1 MDEDISTER
10 KTWLVYNFGKI
21 NVFRFDLNESR
32 EGFCQRGR
40 GRSLYVD
47 RPKTKKV
54 QEPTVE
60 SGMKKLDVESIRSR
74 TFMSKA

>member
-1 MDEDISTER
+1 MEQ
-10 KTWLVYNFGKI
+10 KTWEVYSFGKA
-21 NVFRFDLNESR
+21 NSFRLDFNESR

-54 QEPTVE
+54 QGPTVE